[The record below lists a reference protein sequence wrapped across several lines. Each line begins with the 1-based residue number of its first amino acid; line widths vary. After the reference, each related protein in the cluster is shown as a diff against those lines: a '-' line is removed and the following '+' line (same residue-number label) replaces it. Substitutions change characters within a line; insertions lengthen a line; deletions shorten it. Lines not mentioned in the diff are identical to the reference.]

1 MSKPVTLK
9 KDNQADDLIR
19 SALDRGQPALSEY
32 ESKKLLRL
40 YGIPVTREK
49 LSNNAD
55 EAVAAATEIGFPVV
69 LKACSPEI
77 MHKSEHGCIALN
89 LRSEGDVREA
99 YGCIVESVDLDLE
112 GVLVQEMVP
121 GQRELVI
128 GLIRDRQFGPCVML
142 GIGGTMTEVFE
153 DTVFRMAPVDLI
165 EAQDMTE
172 ELRYKK
178 ILGAFRG
185 QKPVDMDTLCR
196 ALIAVGQIGLARE
209 TVSELDINPLI
220 ITPEGRV
227 VAVDAL
233 VVLSRDGNDRID

>member
-1 MSKPVTLK
+1 MPKPVTSEK
-9 KDNQADDLIR
+9 EKQGDDLIR
-19 SALDRGQPALSEY
+19 SALTREQQALSEY
-32 ESKKLLRL
+32 ESKKLLSL

-69 LKACSPEI
+69 LKACSPEL

-99 YGCIVESVDLDLE
+99 YGRIVESVDLDLE

-142 GIGGTMTEVFE
+142 GIGGMMTEVFE
-153 DTVFRMAPVDLI
+153 DTVFRMAPVDMT
-165 EAQDMTE
+165 EAKDMTE

-196 ALIAVGQIGLARE
+196 ALIAVGQIGLERE
-209 TVSELDINPLI
+209 AVSELDVNPLI

>member
-1 MSKPVTLK
+1 MPKPVTSEK
-9 KDNQADDLIR
+9 EKQGDDLIR

-32 ESKKLLRL
+32 ESKKLLSL

-69 LKACSPEI
+69 LKACSPEL

-99 YGCIVESVDLDLE
+99 YGRIVESVDLDLE

-142 GIGGTMTEVFE
+142 GIGGMMTEVFE
-153 DTVFRMAPVDLI
+153 DTVFRMAPVNMT
-165 EAQDMTE
+165 EAKDMTE
-172 ELRYKK
+172 ELRFKK

-196 ALIAVGQIGLARE
+196 ALIAVGQIGLERE
-209 TVSELDINPLI
+209 AVSELDVNPLI